1 MSRTPADR
9 RRPGG
14 VFTEEI
20 AVSVKAVA
28 VALAACVALSPAAAH
43 AAEGRWTSGYNMGQT
58 SANVGNGRATL
69 IATCVDDGVRTATS
83 GLILE
88 VPGLRG
94 GENRRAGGTIS
105 IDGRDMVVQF
115 ERRVLD
121 QGQVSLSWHA
131 PASDRVLTDA
141 WAVMLNRLRAGRS
154 VTVRLPSQ
162 NIRETFTLTGARDA
176 LRDCPGR

>member
-1 MSRTPADR
+1 MSLL
-9 RRPGG
+9 
-14 VFTEEI
+14 
-20 AVSVKAVA
+20 KAVL
-28 VALAACVALSPAAAH
+28 LAAILATSASVVSSAS

-69 IATCVDDGVRTATS
+69 IATCVDDGVQTATS
-83 GLILE
+83 GLMLE

-94 GENRRAGGTIS
+94 GENRRVGGTVS
-105 IDGRDMVVQF
+105 VDGRDMVVQF

-131 PASDRVLTDA
+131 PARDRVLTHA
-141 WAVMLNRLRAGRS
+141 WTVMLNRFRAGRS

-162 NIRETFTLTGARDA
+162 NIRETFTLTGAREA
-176 LRDCPGR
+176 LSQCSLTV